1 MSTLFSNISQVNPT
15 QQMIGNAPITPKEAQ
30 TNFAD
35 TLKGAIENLNNVQLE
50 SDKATE
56 ALAAGNIDDLHNVMI
71 TAQKSS
77 ITLEATVQI
86 QKKVID
92 AYNEIMRMQV

>member
-1 MSTLFSNISQVNPT
+1 MNTIFSNIAQLNPT
-15 QQMIGNAPITPKEAQ
+15 QELSRNVSITPKVAQ
-30 TNFAD
+30 TSFAD
-35 TLKGAIENLNNVQLE
+35 TLKGAIENLNDVQMD

-56 ALAAGNIDDLHNVMI
+56 ALATGNIDDLHNVMI
-71 TAQKSS
+71 TAQKAS

-92 AYNEIMRMQV
+92 AYNEVMRMQV